1 MSQEINA
8 VNVYSIDEE
17 KLRYRI
23 IVAVMATGVQDFLGE
38 FNLNIPPPTALTNS
52 EKYRQCRMKCD
63 SFCAYTDGTIAVS
76 TWSDGAAVKEPA
88 IELQLSCP
96 TSQSV
101 GNFINAAGQVGEGG
115 ATELA
120 GFKQILPGQ
129 VVNNPVASFVPAA
142 NGYSWMSISGRAE
155 NPILCANPFGQQM
168 TIRLIDPITRNN
180 VWLTSNGALAN
191 DRGHYI
197 FQFDVEMVPNN

>member
-1 MSQEINA
+1 MSQEVNT
-8 VNVYSIDEE
+8 VNVFSIDEE

-38 FNLNIPPPTALTNS
+38 FNVNVPPPTSLTNS
-52 EKYRQCRMKCD
+52 EKYRQCRLKCD
-63 SFCAYTDGTIAVS
+63 SFCAYTNAAVNAS

-101 GNFINAAGQVGEGG
+101 TNFINDGAAAGQGG
-115 ATELA
+115 VNQMA
-120 GFKQILPGQ
+120 GFRQILPGQ
-129 VVNNPVASFVPAA
+129 VVNNPVASFAPAN

-155 NPILCANPFGQQM
+155 NPILCANPFGQQI
-168 TIRLIDPITRNN
+168 TIRLIDPITRDNI
-180 VWLTSNGALAN
+180 WLTDNALLGN
-191 DRGHYI
+191 DNGHYI
-197 FQFDVEMVPNN
+197 FQFDVELVANN

>member
-17 KLRYRI
+17 RLRYRI

-63 SFCAYTDGTIAVS
+63 SFCGYTDGTVNQA

-101 GNFINAAGQVGEGG
+101 ENFINAAGQVGEGG

-129 VVNNPVASFVPAA
+129 VVNNPVTSFAPAA

-180 VWLTSNGALAN
+180 VWLTDNGVPAA
-191 DRGHYI
+191 DRGNYI
-197 FQFDVEMVPNN
+197 FQFDVELVPNN